1 MGAAGGLKLVHVRE
15 QHAPGLKRS
24 QTSPLAVHKQA
35 VSVATA
41 PTVCSFA
48 SALLRTI
55 SNALARTCVG
65 GVKVE
70 TTVLGARPKQLHPE
84 DSLFAAMADRAGMLM
99 RFSSGFPGCARIT
112 IRSSVCSTLYSR
124 SRRPSGAGADASPPA
139 GPAHCP

>member
-1 MGAAGGLKLVHVRE
+1 MHSPA
-15 QHAPGLKRS
+15 QHSPGLLRS
-24 QTSPLAVHKQA
+24 QRAPSALHDTQA
-35 VSVATA
+35 DSIATT
-41 PTVCSFA
+41 PTVCSSVSA
-48 SALLRTI
+48 SVTLLRTI
-55 SNALARTCVG
+55 SKTLARTCIG
-65 GVKVE
+65 GEKVE

-99 RFSSGFPGCARIT
+99 RFSSEFPGCARIA